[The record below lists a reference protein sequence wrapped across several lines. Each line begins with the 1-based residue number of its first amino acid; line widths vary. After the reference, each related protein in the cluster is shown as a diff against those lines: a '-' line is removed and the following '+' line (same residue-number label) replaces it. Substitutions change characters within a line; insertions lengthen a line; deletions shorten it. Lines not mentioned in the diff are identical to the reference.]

1 MKILKL
7 ALFLAVVAGLSGAA
21 LSSVYEMTD
30 PVIQE
35 AKIASE
41 KENLVK
47 IYTYGEEF
55 KAVETNLSDYPAL
68 QAVYEASSGGSVKG
82 YVYKCSVTGYGGAS
96 TPIVY
101 LIALDKDGTYKGYEV
116 IDASGETNGFGS
128 KVKDQP
134 FKDGIVGKNIGDSID
149 TISGATISSSAV
161 VDGIEQATQH
171 YEENFK

>member
-47 IYTYGEEF
+47 IYTSGEEF

-101 LIALDKDGTYKGYEV
+101 LIALDKDGTYKV
-116 IDASGETNGFGS
+116 M
-128 KVKDQP
+128 KLLMPVVKQMALVQ
-134 FKDGIVGKNIGDSID
+134 KLKINHLKMVSLVRILAIVLI
-149 TISGATISSSAV
+149 
-161 VDGIEQATQH
+161 Q
-171 YEENFK
+171 

>member
-47 IYTYGEEF
+47 II
-55 KAVETNLSDYPAL
+55 LL
-68 QAVYEASSGGSVKG
+68 VKNSKLLKQIFQIILL
-82 YVYKCSVTGYGGAS
+82 YKLFMKQV
-96 TPIVY
+96 
-101 LIALDKDGTYKGYEV
+101 
-116 IDASGETNGFGS
+116 
-128 KVKDQP
+128 
-134 FKDGIVGKNIGDSID
+134 
-149 TISGATISSSAV
+149 AV
-161 VDGIEQATQH
+161 VVLKVMFINVVLLVMVEQVHQS
-171 YEENFK
+171 FILLL

>member
-21 LSSVYEMTD
+21 LSVVYEMTD
-30 PVIQE
+30 PIIQE

-47 IYTYGEEF
+47 IYSSAEF
-55 KAVETNLSDYPAL
+55 KALETDTSKYPSI
-68 QAVYEASSGGSVKG
+68 QGVYEAEGNG

-101 LIALDKDGTYKGYEV
+101 LIALDNDGTYKGYEV
-116 IDASGETNGFGS
+116 IDASGETN
-128 KVKDQP
+128 
-134 FKDGIVGKNIGDSID
+134 FKNGIVGKNIGDSID
-149 TISGATISSSAV
+149 TISGATVSSSAV
-161 VDGIEQATQH
+161 ITGIEEATAH
-171 YEENFK
+171 YEDNFK

>member
-47 IYTYGEEF
+47 IYTSGEEF
-55 KAVETNLSDYPAL
+55 KAVETNLSD
-68 QAVYEASSGGSVKG
+68 
-82 YVYKCSVTGYGGAS
+82 
-96 TPIVY
+96 
-101 LIALDKDGTYKGYEV
+101 
-116 IDASGETNGFGS
+116 
-128 KVKDQP
+128 
-134 FKDGIVGKNIGDSID
+134 
-149 TISGATISSSAV
+149 
-161 VDGIEQATQH
+161 
-171 YEENFK
+171 

>member
-47 IYTYGEEF
+47 IYTSGEEF

-68 QAVYEASSGGSVKG
+68 QAVYEASSLS
-82 YVYKCSVTGYGGAS
+82 
-96 TPIVY
+96 
-101 LIALDKDGTYKGYEV
+101 LIH
-116 IDASGETNGFGS
+116 I
-128 KVKDQP
+128 
-134 FKDGIVGKNIGDSID
+134 
-149 TISGATISSSAV
+149 
-161 VDGIEQATQH
+161 
-171 YEENFK
+171 